1 MAVRNVYMDNLSVAK
16 RFVGSKVLN
25 QAMGYIRRDPEQNL
39 GRLLDLAEQVA
50 PLPGQ
55 KDDVRRVRTA
65 IRENEAVRQF
75 VHRLFSELSPNVQ
88 QHLLV
93 NYFFNS
99 LLFGVPQQRRLAA
112 AVGMQIPH
120 LILIDPTSACNLAC
134 TGCWAGKYSR
144 ADTLPPELFDRVIH
158 EAKEM
163 GIYFIAMSGGEPT
176 VYKHFFD
183 VVERHRDVVFMF
195 YTNGTLIDDSFADRL
210 AELGNVSPAIS
221 VEGFEEATDERRG
234 KGTWSMIMR
243 TMDRLGE
250 RGVAFGIS
258 LTVTRQNADTLFSNE
273 FLRFMIQKGVLYG
286 WSFHYIPVGKDVD
299 LDRMITPEQRGHLT
313 RRVREIRRTLPIQI
327 ADFWNDG
334 DLTGGCIAGG
344 RRYLH
349 INAKGEVEPCAFV
362 HFAVDNIKEKSLR
375 EAITSPFF
383 RAYQKHQ
390 PMYENMLRPCPII
403 DRPQTLREIVAEA
416 GAHPTHPGV
425 AELLT
430 GETAKFLDERAAA
443 WGAVADVLWEERIRD
458 REARTPGAHPDVPAE
473 LVQPVRG
480 NLSHVDAK

>member
-1 MAVRNVYMDNLSVAK
+1 MDNLSVAK
-16 RFVGSKVLN
+16 RFVGAQVLK
-25 QAMGYIRRDPEQNL
+25 QGLGYIRRDPERNL
-39 GRLLDLAEQVA
+39 GRLLDLAEKVA

-75 VHRLFSELSPNVQ
+75 VHRLFTELSPNVQ
-88 QHLLV
+88 QRLLV

-112 AVGMQIPH
+112 QVGMQIPH

-134 TGCWAGKYSR
+134 TGCWAGKYSK
-144 ADTLPPELFDRVIH
+144 ADTLPPELVDRVIR

-176 VYKHFFD
+176 AYKHFFD

-195 YTNGTLIDDSFADRL
+195 YTNGTLIDETFADRL

-221 VEGFEEATDERRG
+221 LEGFEEATDERRG
-234 KGTWSMIMR
+234 QGTWNRVMR
-243 TMDRLGE
+243 AMDLLHE
-250 RGVAFGIS
+250 RGVAFGVS
-258 LTVTRQNADTLFSNE
+258 LTVTRQNAETLFSDE
-273 FLRFMIQKGVLYG
+273 FLHFLIGKGVLYG

-299 LDRMITPEQRGHLT
+299 LDRMITPEQRGYLT
-313 RRVREIRRTLPIQI
+313 RRVREVRRTLPLQI

-383 RAYQKHQ
+383 RAYQERQ

-403 DRPQTLREIVAEA
+403 DRPQALREIVAEA
-416 GAHPTHPGV
+416 GAHPTHAGV

-430 GETAKFLDERAAA
+430 GEAARTLDERAEQ
-443 WGAVADVLWEERIRD
+443 WGKVADGLWEERL
-458 REARTPGAHPDVPAE
+458 RERQARTPGAHPDVPADLIQAVWAE
-473 LVQPVRG
+473 RDRQQMG
-480 NLSHVDAK
+480 AD